1 MQVIGIVQDGKY
13 GCLAEDTASFFYVPF
28 AQNHEPDM
36 KLIVRTVGDPQPV
49 LIMARNQALGM
60 DNNMTAPEV
69 QTIRQHIKESLG
81 TERISVA
88 MTAIFGLLSL
98 AIVAVGL
105 YAVVAYAV
113 AQRAHELGIRIA
125 LGARHRDVLTM
136 IIRRAIALVGAG
148 MAAGT
153 GLALALIPV
162 LRLNIYG
169 VKASDPASFA
179 VAFAVLGPVTLLAS
193 YVPAR
198 HVLRLDPVVALRYE

>member
-1 MQVIGIVQDGKY
+1 VIGIARDGKY
-13 GCLAEDTASFFYVPF
+13 GWLAEDTRPFFYVPF
-28 AQNHEPDM
+28 AQNYEPDM
-36 KLIVRTVGDPQPV
+36 KLIVRTAGDPQPV
-49 LIMARNQALGM
+49 LTMARTQALGM
-60 DNNMTAPEV
+60 DNNMAAPEV

-98 AIVAVGL
+98 AIAAVGL
-105 YAVVAYAV
+105 YAVMAYAV
-113 AQRAHELGIRIA
+113 AQRTHELGIRMA
-125 LGARHRDVLTM
+125 LGARHWEVLTM
-136 IIRRAIALVGAG
+136 IICRALALVAAG
-148 MAAGT
+148 VVAGT

-179 VAFAVLGPVTLLAS
+179 VAFAVVAPVALLAS

-198 HVLRLDPVVALRYE
+198 YVLRLDPAVALRYD